1 MVTKAQKPAQ
11 QPDGGDEDQAD
22 ATGTTEPTFSEVH
35 DGEPVEEETAQ
46 QRAASEKARAAETA
60 SASAETLEEKRARLQ
75 RELAVVDEQARQ
87 QGGYREIPTHFGVL
101 LCGDQVELVNTNATE
116 HYCEKHEVNVPFTA
130 TFRIPD
136 ELREKLA
143 RR

>member
-35 DGEPVEEETAQ
+35 DGEPVEEQTPPQ
-46 QRAASEKARAAETA
+46 NG
-60 SASAETLEEKRARLQ
+60 ASAETLEEKRARLQ